1 MNHTISDLRDHLFAT
16 IEGLRDKEN
25 PLAID
30 RAKAVAE
37 VAQTIINSAKVEV
50 EHMKVSGEIDGTGF
64 IAPAAL
70 PDGTSP
76 TEQAA
81 PRAGLTVVQD
91 DRNGKTTVEHR
102 GGMTIT
108 RHKAK

>member
-1 MNHTISDLRDHLFAT
+1 MSHTINDLREHLFAT
-16 IEGLRDKEN
+16 LEGLRDKEN
-25 PLAID
+25 PLDID

-50 EHMKVSGEIDGTGF
+50 EHMKISGEVDGTGF
-64 IAPAAL
+64 IVAAL
-70 PDGTSP
+70 PAPASP
-76 TEQAA
+76 PSQAA
-81 PRAGLTVVQD
+81 PGAGLTVVQND
-91 DRNGKTTVEHR
+91 SKGVTTVEQR

>member
-1 MNHTISDLRDHLFAT
+1 MNHTITDLRAHLFAT
-16 IEGLRDKEN
+16 IEGLRDKDN

-64 IAPAAL
+64 IVPAL
-70 PDGTSP
+70 PGTAS
-76 TEQAA
+76 TTGQAA
-81 PRAGLTVVQD
+81 PRAGLTVVRD
-91 DRNGKTTVEHR
+91 DKNGVTTVEQKN
-102 GGMTIT
+102 GMTIT
-108 RHKAK
+108 RNVAK